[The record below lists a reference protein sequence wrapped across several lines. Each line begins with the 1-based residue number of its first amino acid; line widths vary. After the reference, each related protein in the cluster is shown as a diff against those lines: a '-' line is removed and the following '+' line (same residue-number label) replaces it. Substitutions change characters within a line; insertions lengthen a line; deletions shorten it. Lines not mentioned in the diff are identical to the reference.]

1 MDVNLILLC
10 ILCHFLMDFIFQNN
24 NILKLR
30 FPNYRKKSTQ
40 ILKSVKGNF
49 YHALVHLV
57 GTFFIV
63 IFYSIYNN
71 IEIPFVSLI
80 IIIVCHFI
88 IDFIKS
94 LIIIYFSDLK
104 DNLWIFLLD
113 QISHICIIS
122 LVFIKSN
129 SYINGFNNKSKI
141 LFIIIIFLLAT
152 YVAGIFIKILI
163 KFISRSDKFYN
174 DEVIINNAIRNSGAK
189 NGGFIIGIL
198 ERTFILVIMI
208 LNQPSIIGFVL
219 AIKSVARFKKLEDE
233 NFAEYFIIGT
243 FISFIIAIIG
253 GRIIYLLLKSY

>member
-40 ILKSVKGNF
+40 ILKSIKGNF
-49 YHALVHLV
+49 YHALIHLL

-63 IFYSIYNN
+63 SFYAIYNH
-71 IEIPFVSLI
+71 IDIPFLSLI
-80 IIIVCHFI
+80 IIIICHFF

-94 LIIIYFSDLK
+94 LIIIYFPYLK

-113 QISHICIIS
+113 QISHMCIIS
-122 LVFIKSN
+122 LMFLKNNNYTIE
-129 SYINGFNNKSKI
+129 FNNKSKI
-141 LFIIIIFLLAT
+141 LLMIIIFILST
-152 YVAGIFIKILI
+152 YVSGVFIKILI
-163 KFISRSDKFYN
+163 KFISGRDKFYN
-174 DEVIINNAIRNSGAK
+174 DEVIINNAIRDSGAK

-198 ERTFILVIMI
+198 ERTFILIIMI

-219 AIKSVARFKKLEDE
+219 TVKSVARFKKLEDE